1 MARIGKIA
9 RLPGGIRSQLN
20 SRLQEGGEGK
30 QITQWLNSLPEVK
43 AVLAERFD
51 RRPISEQNLSDWR
64 QGGFEE
70 WLAYQDLLAQAAEL
84 AANRRELEAAAPGQS
99 PADLLADAV
108 SFRYAAILAGQGPEL
123 DEKSLLQLRALDR
136 VCQTVVYLRRSDQN
150 AARLN
155 TGGGPL
161 GPFVP
166 SFPCR
171 ARRRGRRPSHPDS
184 ESGRVVPGVVPFR
197 TFVLRRG
204 GGL

>member
-1 MARIGKIA
+1 
-9 RLPGGIRSQLN
+9 
-20 SRLQEGGEGK
+20 
-30 QITQWLNSLPEVK
+30 
-43 AVLAERFD
+43 
-51 RRPISEQNLSDWR
+51 
-64 QGGFEE
+64 
-70 WLAYQDLLAQAAEL
+70 
-84 AANRRELEAAAPGQS
+84 
-99 PADLLADAV
+99 
-108 SFRYAAILAGQGPEL
+108 L